1 MAGITCF
8 RRNVE
13 AQSRDV
19 ACYVS
24 TAKFRIPARILLLLT
39 VFIVSAKSA
48 PQWRVQFEPTRIVN
62 GSPVLF
68 RVTAPTAVKEL
79 TGNFLGQ
86 EINFRRSSS
95 CRCWYAISGVSLNT
109 KPGRYK
115 LHLADKG
122 AATNP
127 GFDIAITVLAAHYPS
142 SIIKV
147 APAFVEPPKE
157 MQPLVEAADSAK
169 KQAFSVSN
177 PDPLWS

>member
-1 MAGITCF
+1 MRPGLYSQSRAKSRGERRPFQFLRLRRDQWLTNFQKMAGITCF
-8 RRNVE
+8 RRSGE

-24 TAKFRIPARILLLLT
+24 TAKFRIPPRILLLLT

-86 EINFRRSSS
+86 EINFRRSSR

-109 KPGRYK
+109 KPGRY
-115 LHLADKG
+115 
-122 AATNP
+122 
-127 GFDIAITVLAAHYPS
+127 
-142 SIIKV
+142 
-147 APAFVEPPKE
+147 
-157 MQPLVEAADSAK
+157 
-169 KQAFSVSN
+169 
-177 PDPLWS
+177 